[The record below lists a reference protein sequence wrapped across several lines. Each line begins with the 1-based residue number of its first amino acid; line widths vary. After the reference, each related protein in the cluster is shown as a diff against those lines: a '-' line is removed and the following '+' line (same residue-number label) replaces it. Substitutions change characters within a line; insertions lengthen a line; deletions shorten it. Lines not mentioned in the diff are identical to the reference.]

1 MIFEYVHRTNRL
13 ADETDG
19 VLRISMDAKATIK
32 IGPYSRGGYSRC
44 NVQASDHDFK
54 PDGLLKLFGINAPAL
69 DENYMYFTESH
80 ITPDFMVDA
89 LESFWSMI
97 KKRFNLHTLVINL
110 DNGPENN
117 SRRSQFIKRLVGF
130 GKSEMINISLVY
142 YPPYHSK
149 YNPIERVW
157 GVLENHWKGELLNK
171 TEKVLGLCRTMT
183 WKGENPIVKFVKGVY
198 QTGVRLSKSAMNE
211 LENRIIRIPG
221 IEKWAV
227 DIPCYQE

>member
-1 MIFEYVHRTNRL
+1 MHRTNQL

-44 NVQASDHDFK
+44 NLKAADHDFK
-54 PDGLLKLFGINAPAL
+54 PDSLLKLFGINIPAL
-69 DENYMYFTESH
+69 DENYMYFTESN
-80 ITPDFMVDA
+80 ITSDFMIDA
-89 LESFWSMI
+89 LESLWPSLNA
-97 KKRFNLHTLVINL
+97 RFAPHTLVINL
-110 DNGPENN
+110 DNGPENS
-117 SRRSQFIKRLVGF
+117 SRRSQFISRLVGF
-130 GKSEMINISLVY
+130 AKSAFVNISLVY

-171 TEKVLGLCRTMT
+171 IEKVLGLCRTMT
-183 WKGENPIVKFVKGVY
+183 WKGENPVVKLIKGVY
-198 QTGVRLSKSAMNE
+198 PTGVRLVKSAVNNI
-211 LENRIIRIPG
+211 ENKIIRIPG

-227 DIPCYQE
+227 DIPCYEE

>member
-1 MIFEYVHRTNRL
+1 MHRTNQL

-19 VLRISMDAKATIK
+19 VLRLSMDAKATIK

-44 NVQASDHDFK
+44 DIQAADHDFN
-54 PDGLLKLFGINAPAL
+54 PDSLLKLFGINIPTL

-80 ITPDFMVDA
+80 ITPDFMVDV
-89 LESFWSMI
+89 LESLWPSL
-97 KKRFNLHTLVINL
+97 KARFNPHTLVINL

-117 SRRSQFIKRLVGF
+117 SRRSQFIKRLVDF
-130 GKSEMINISLVY
+130 AKLALVNISLVY

-157 GVLENHWKGELLNK
+157 GVLENHWKGELLCK
-171 TEKVLGLCRTMT
+171 IEKVLGLCRTMK
-183 WKGENPIVKFVKGVY
+183 WKGKNPIVKLIKDIY
-198 QTGVRLSKSAMNE
+198 PTGVSLAKSAMNS
-211 LENRIIRIPG
+211 LENSIIRIPG